1 MNLKKGGLIMD
12 NKILVAFDDSDN
24 AMRAVEYIANF
35 FTTDNKITLFN
46 IAQDTAALCDMNSPA
61 LTPYFKSQ
69 QSSFCTLEDK
79 KKSLVDIAL
88 QKARKKLIAAGFE
101 EKNITLK
108 AETKKKGVA
117 RDIVKE
123 AQSGYNI
130 IVLGRRGQ
138 SGIKEFILGSVSHK
152 VFQLVK
158 DISVLVV
165 N

>member
-1 MNLKKGGLIMD
+1 MD
-12 NKILVAFDDSDN
+12 NRILVAFDDSEN
-24 AMRAVEYIANF
+24 AMRAVAYIAKYF
-35 FTTDNKITLFN
+35 SADRKITLFN

-79 KKSLVDIAL
+79 KKSLVDSAL
-88 QKARKKLIAAGFE
+88 QKAREKLMTAGFE
-101 EKNITLK
+101 DKNVTIKT
-108 AETKKKGVA
+108 ESKKKGVA
-117 RDIVKE
+117 RDIAKE
-123 AQSGYNI
+123 AQSGYNT

-138 SGIKEFILGSVSHK
+138 SGIKEFLLGSVSQK
-152 VFQLVK
+152 VFHLVK

>member
-1 MNLKKGGLIMD
+1 MD
-12 NKILVAFDDSDN
+12 EKILVALDDSEN
-24 AMRAVEYIANF
+24 AMRAVEYIAKYF
-35 FTTDNKITLFN
+35 AADTKITLFN

-69 QSSFCTLEDK
+69 QSAFCTLEDK
-79 KKSLVDIAL
+79 KKSLVNSAL
-88 QKARKKLIAAGFE
+88 QKAREKLISAGFE
-101 EKNITLK
+101 EKNIIIK

-123 AQSGYNI
+123 AKSGYI
-130 IVLGRRGQ
+130 TIVLGRRGQ
-138 SGIKEFILGSVSHK
+138 SGIKDFILGSVSHK
-152 VFQLVK
+152 VFQLAK

>member
-1 MNLKKGGLIMD
+1 ME
-12 NKILVAFDDSDN
+12 NKLLVAFDDSEN
-24 AMRAVEYIANF
+24 AMRAVEYIAKYF
-35 FTTDNKITLFN
+35 ATDSKITLFN

-69 QSSFCTLEDK
+69 QSAFCTLEEK
-79 KKSLVDIAL
+79 KKSLVDSAL

-101 EKNITLK
+101 EKNITIK

-123 AQSGYNI
+123 SQSGYDT

-138 SGIKEFILGSVSHK
+138 SGIKDFLLGSVSQK
-152 VFQLVK
+152 VFHLVK
-158 DISVLVV
+158 DKSVLVV

>member
-1 MNLKKGGLIMD
+1 MD
-12 NKILVAFDDSDN
+12 NKILVALDDSEN
-24 AMRAVEYIANF
+24 AMRAVEYIAKI

-46 IAQDTAALCDMNSPA
+46 ITQDTAALCDMNSPE

-69 QSSFCTLEDK
+69 QSSFCTLEEK
-79 KKSLVDIAL
+79 KKSLVDNAL
-88 QKARKKLIAAGFE
+88 QKARIKLISAGFE
-101 EKNITLK
+101 EKNITIK
-108 AETKKKGVA
+108 VETKKKGVA

-123 AQSGYNI
+123 AQSGYNT

-138 SGIKEFILGSVSHK
+138 SGIKDFILGSVSHK

-158 DISVLVV
+158 DMSVLVV

>member
-1 MNLKKGGLIMD
+1 MD
-12 NKILVAFDDSDN
+12 NKILVAFDDSEN
-24 AMRAVEYIANF
+24 AMRAIEYIITF
-35 FTTDNKITLFN
+35 FTTDHQITLLN
-46 IAQDTAALCDMNSPA
+46 IAQDTAALCDMNSPE

-79 KKSLVDIAL
+79 KKSLVDMAL
-88 QKARKKLIAAGFE
+88 QKARNKLLEAGFA

-108 AETKKKGVA
+108 SESKKKGVA

-123 AQSGYNI
+123 AQSGYST

-138 SGIKEFILGSVSHK
+138 SAIKDFILGSISQK
-152 VFQLVK
+152 VFHLIK

>member
-1 MNLKKGGLIMD
+1 MD
-12 NKILVAFDDSDN
+12 NRILVAFDDSEN
-24 AMRAVEYIANF
+24 AMRAVEYIAKYFAKNS
-35 FTTDNKITLFN
+35 KITLFN

-69 QSSFCTLEDK
+69 QSAFCTLEDK
-79 KKSLVDIAL
+79 KRSLVDSAL
-88 QKARKKLIAAGFE
+88 QKAQEKLIAAGFE
-101 EKNITLK
+101 YKNVTIK
-108 AETKKKGVA
+108 AEIKKKGVA

-123 AQSGYNI
+123 AKFGYNT

-138 SGIKEFILGSVSHK
+138 SGIKDFILGSVSHK
-152 VFQLVK
+152 VFQLAK

>member
-1 MNLKKGGLIMD
+1 MD
-12 NKILVAFDDSDN
+12 DKILVALDDSEN
-24 AMRAVEYIANF
+24 AMRAVEYIAKYF
-35 FTTDNKITLFN
+35 ATDSKITLFN
-46 IAQDTAALCDMNSPA
+46 ITQDTAALCDMNSPA

-88 QKARKKLIAAGFE
+88 KKARGKLIAVGFE
-101 EKNITLK
+101 EKNITIK
-108 AETKKKGVA
+108 AETKEKGVA
-117 RDIVKE
+117 RDIVQE
-123 AQSGYNI
+123 ARSGYNT

-138 SGIKEFILGSVSHK
+138 SGIKDFILGSVSHK
-152 VFQLVK
+152 VFQLAK